1 MYSVYPPHP
10 LFIAPLQ
17 VRDFFNTY
25 FAPSSPS
32 RRKLSVHIVGRAHA
46 AELAAEA
53 PEGVELVPE
62 PQALPRELPLWPAML
77 GDAHAC
83 S

>member
-1 MYSVYPPHP
+1 M
-10 LFIAPLQ
+10 
-17 VRDFFNTY
+17 RDFY
-25 FAPSSPS
+25 AAHLAPGSPT

-53 PEGVELVPE
+53 PEGVTMVPD

-77 GDAHAC
+77 GDAHSPC
-83 S
+83 